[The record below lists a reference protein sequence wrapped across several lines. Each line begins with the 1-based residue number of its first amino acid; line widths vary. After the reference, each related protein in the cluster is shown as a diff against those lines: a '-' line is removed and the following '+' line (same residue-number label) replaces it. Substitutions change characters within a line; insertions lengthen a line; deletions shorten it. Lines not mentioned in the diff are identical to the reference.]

1 MFLFFR
7 SSSATILQEQQCVN
21 THLEHQCVIVH
32 QEQQC
37 VFILQEQQRYY
48 SSGAAVC

>member
-21 THLEHQCVIVH
+21 THLEHQCVLFISSSSVIIQ

-37 VFILQEQQRYY
+37 YY
-48 SSGAAVC
+48 SSGAEV